1 MAEEVGQLIAA
12 TTMMT
17 RGEVSDESRAYAD
30 KRLRSL
36 IEHIA
41 EPVLFARVKLTQ
53 APDPALERPAI
64 AEGTIDVNGEIVR
77 AQIGAN
83 SMGEA
88 IDLLQ
93 ARLRG
98 KLEHRAQHRQALRRR
113 AARSQP
119 GEWRHGDPPTERPDY
134 FERPAGEREVVRHK
148 SYVTDESTPDEAVF
162 DMEQLD
168 FDFYLFRE
176 LGSGKDALL
185 ERVSDG
191 SYRLTRVRP
200 SSIAREP
207 TAVAL
212 ETAPHSAPALD
223 LDEAIERIGATCER
237 LVFFENATTGRGNV
251 LYRRYDGHYGL
262 IAPE

>member
-1 MAEEVGQLIAA
+1 MAEQVVQRIA

-17 RGEVSDESRAYAD
+17 RGEVSDESRDYAD
-30 KRLRSL
+30 KRLSTL

-64 AEGTIDVNGEIVR
+64 AEATIDINGEIVR
-77 AQIGAN
+77 AQIGAH

-88 IDLLQ
+88 IDMLR

-113 AARSQP
+113 AASSPP
-119 GEWRHGDPPTERPDY
+119 GEWRHGDPPTERPGY
-134 FERPAGEREVVRHK
+134 FERPAEEREVVRHK
-148 SYVTDESTPDEAVF
+148 SYMTDELTPDEAAF

-168 FDFYLFRE
+168 FDFYLFRDRV
-176 LGSGKDALL
+176 SGEDALL

-200 SSIAREP
+200 SSIATEP

-212 ETAPHSAPALD
+212 AIAPHSAPALD
-223 LDEAIERIGATCER
+223 LDEAIERISANGER

-262 IAPE
+262 ITPE

>member
-1 MAEEVGQLIAA
+1 MAEQVVQRIA

-17 RGEVSDESRAYAD
+17 RGEVSDESRDYAD
-30 KRLRSL
+30 KRLSTL

-64 AEGTIDVNGEIVR
+64 AEATIDINGEIVR
-77 AQIGAN
+77 AQIGAH

-88 IDLLQ
+88 IDMLR

-113 AARSQP
+113 AASSPP
-119 GEWRHGDPPTERPDY
+119 GEWRHGDPPTERPGY
-134 FERPAGEREVVRHK
+134 FERPAEEREVVRHK
-148 SYVTDESTPDEAVF
+148 SYVIDELTPDEAAF

-168 FDFYLFRE
+168 FDFYLFRDRV
-176 LGSGKDALL
+176 SGEDALL

-191 SYRLTRVRP
+191 PYRLTRVRP
-200 SSIAREP
+200 SSIATEP

-212 ETAPHSAPALD
+212 EIAPHPPRRSTSTKRSSASVPMANGWCSS
-223 LDEAIERIGATCER
+223 RTRRPGGATCSTAGMT
-237 LVFFENATTGRGNV
+237 ATMG
-251 LYRRYDGHYGL
+251 
-262 IAPE
+262 